1 MDFLVDIE
9 YRDPLFGVV
18 ILIFCVGLISLLGY
32 YWNYMVS
39 KKQNQSLTKFVK
51 NFDYIGF
58 DKEVKEFLALSPNP
72 IPSLVFMAKMY
83 QRSANYEKAIR
94 LYTTLLNFIQNPID
108 KISILE
114 ALGEVYYKACFPL
127 RAKEIYLEILRHYP
141 RSPKVLKSLIKIY
154 EELKLYK
161 DALDVL
167 DCLEEVEGKTK
178 THHLYLQTKI
188 VIFSQELP
196 QKRLEK
202 LQGFLK
208 EEPRLLR
215 LILDF
220 LKDFHPSCLWEILE
234 DCSQEEIFQVLD
246 IVWNLNSDQL
256 PNNVFKNPI
265 LNDVFQ
271 AKGYYSLQ
279 EGVKSSF
286 ELESICLL
294 HQYGNYQG
302 DLRFNYSCNVCKAI
316 SPLAFDRCPHCGE
329 LLSIKVLTFLKEKH
343 NEESHSFL

>member
-1 MDFLVDIE
+1 
-9 YRDPLFGVV
+9 
-18 ILIFCVGLISLLGY
+18 
-32 YWNYMVS
+32 
-39 KKQNQSLTKFVK
+39 
-51 NFDYIGF
+51 
-58 DKEVKEFLALSPNP
+58 
-72 IPSLVFMAKMY
+72 
-83 QRSANYEKAIR
+83 
-94 LYTTLLNFIQNPID
+94 
-108 KISILE
+108 
-114 ALGEVYYKACFPL
+114 
-127 RAKEIYLEILRHYP
+127 
-141 RSPKVLKSLIKIY
+141 
-154 EELKLYK
+154 
-161 DALDVL
+161 
-167 DCLEEVEGKTK
+167 
-178 THHLYLQTKI
+178 
-188 VIFSQELP
+188 
-196 QKRLEK
+196 